1 MRHAGVR
8 VRAANDVIHGAI
20 RSIRVANCTEHR
32 YQHAL
37 HVQKS
42 LSLKISGTK
51 LGTIASISPALSR
64 SIVCLFLKF
73 FFSTVVIPR
82 QGVTLISQDTKK
94 KKR

>member
-42 LSLKISGTK
+42 LSLKIQV
-51 LGTIASISPALSR
+51 PN
-64 SIVCLFLKF
+64 
-73 FFSTVVIPR
+73 
-82 QGVTLISQDTKK
+82 
-94 KKR
+94 